1 MSGELAAA
9 NKIVGLKQF
18 RKALKAG
25 KITVAYLADD
35 ADPLLSKPLLQACMA
50 GRIEVIHVPTMR
62 ELGTRCGIS
71 VPSACAA
78 IVR

>member
-1 MSGELAAA
+1 MSGERSTAK
-9 NKIVGLKQF
+9 KIVGLKQF

-35 ADPLLSKPLLQACMA
+35 ADPQLMEPLVNQCEANA
-50 GRIEVIHVPTMR
+50 IQVIHVPTMR
-62 ELGTRCGIS
+62 ELGTQCGIS